1 MNGMNESRVKKS
13 LLNARINLIF
23 YVLILVISFF
33 SRKVFLNCLGA
44 DFVGLTGTLM
54 NLLNFLNLA
63 ELGISTA
70 IGYVLYKPI
79 FEHDETR
86 INEII
91 SVLGYMYRWIGRV
104 IIAAG
109 LLLSCFLPLI
119 FPSTGFSY
127 GIIYFAYYSFLAS
140 SLIGYFA
147 NYRQTLLGAD
157 QRNYV
162 VTFYF
167 QTASII
173 KILCQIL
180 SAWYTGSY
188 YVWIVIELVFG
199 IIYSFI
205 LNWKINQVY
214 PWLKSN
220 VALGKELFRKYPEVI
235 KYTKQLFAHRIGFF
249 FQFQITSFLVYAF
262 VSLQMVAYY
271 GNYSTITDK
280 LFLLVNNLLGSTEA
294 SVGNLVAE
302 GNAKKIRK
310 VFNELFS
317 LRMLIAGTICFTF
330 YQLLEPF
337 ITLWLGAGYILP
349 REIMILVIVRLFIT
363 IVRGAVDQ
371 FLNGYGLFWDVWAPL
386 VESAINVFV
395 AVIGGY
401 FWGLPGVLLGGVSS
415 LILIVGIWKPF
426 MLYTWGFKRN
436 IMLYWSQ
443 FVYQLA
449 LILMPAALMGWIW
462 KYVPLQP
469 SASFFSWF
477 LCAFLMA
484 TSYGVVTVLLM
495 YCGTQG
501 MRGMAHRAVAII
513 GTRLRWRRKN

>member
-1 MNGMNESRVKKS
+1 
-13 LLNARINLIF
+13 
-23 YVLILVISFF
+23 
-33 SRKVFLNCLGA
+33 
-44 DFVGLTGTLM
+44 M

-79 FEHDETR
+79 FEHDEAR

-91 SVLGYMYRWIGRV
+91 SVLGYMYRWIGRI

-162 VTFYF
+162 VAFYF

-188 YVWIVIELVFG
+188 YLWIMIELLFG

-235 KYTKQLFAHRIGFF
+235 KYTRQLFVHRLGYF
-249 FQFQITSFLVYAF
+249 FQFQVTPFLVYAF

-271 GNYSTITDK
+271 GNYSTIMDK

-294 SVGNLVAE
+294 SVGNLIAE
-302 GNAKKIRK
+302 GNAEKSARCSMNYFPAHADSRDNLLYPLPASGAIHHALAGSGLHPPPGNHDPDHHQPVHHCHAGCSGSIFIR
-310 VFNELFS
+310 
-317 LRMLIAGTICFTF
+317 LRPVLGC
-330 YQLLEPF
+330 
-337 ITLWLGAGYILP
+337 LGAHC
-349 REIMILVIVRLFIT
+349 RSVINISV
-363 IVRGAVDQ
+363 
-371 FLNGYGLFWDVWAPL
+371 
-386 VESAINVFV
+386 AI
-395 AVIGGY
+395 IGGY
-401 FWGLPGVLLGGVSS
+401 LWGLPGILLGGISS
-415 LILIVGIWKPF
+415 LVLIVGIWKPF
-426 MLYTWGFKRN
+426 MLYTWGFRKN
-436 IMLYWSQ
+436 VMNYWLQ
-443 FVYQLA
+443 FGYQLA
-449 LILMPAALMGWIW
+449 LILIPMVLMNWIW
-462 KYVPLQP
+462 KYSPLQP
-469 SASFFSWF
+469 SGSFLNWF
-477 LCAFLMA
+477 ACAFLMVV
-484 TSYGVVTVLLM
+484 SYGVITILLM
-495 YCGTQG
+495 YCCTKG
-501 MRGMAHRAVAII
+501 MRGMVHRGLAIA
-513 GTRLRWRRKN
+513 GTRLLWKRKK

>member
-1 MNGMNESRVKKS
+1 MKESRVKKS
-13 LLNARINLIF
+13 LLNARVNLIF
-23 YVLILVISFF
+23 YVLILIISFF

-79 FEHDETR
+79 FEHDEAR

-91 SVLGYMYRWIGRV
+91 SVLGYMYRWIGRI

-109 LLLSCFLPLI
+109 LLLSFFLPLI

-162 VTFYF
+162 VAFYF

-188 YVWIVIELVFG
+188 YLWIMIELLFG

-235 KYTKQLFAHRIGFF
+235 KYTRQLFVHRLGYF
-249 FQFQITSFLVYAF
+249 FQFQVTPFLVYAF

-271 GNYSTITDK
+271 GNYSTIMDK

-294 SVGNLVAE
+294 SVGNLIAE
-302 GNAKKIRK
+302 GNAEKIRK

-317 LRMLIAGTICFTF
+317 LRMLIAGTICFTL

-349 REIMILVIVRLFIT
+349 REIMILIIINLFIT
-363 IVRGAVDQ
+363 VTRGAVDQ
-371 FLNGYGLFWDVWAPL
+371 FLYGYGLFWDVWAPI
-386 VESAINVFV
+386 VESVINISVAI
-395 AVIGGY
+395 IGGY
-401 FWGLPGVLLGGVSS
+401 LWGLPGILLGGISS
-415 LILIVGIWKPF
+415 LVLIVGIWKPF
-426 MLYTWGFKRN
+426 MLYTWGFRKN
-436 IMLYWSQ
+436 VMNYWLQ
-443 FVYQLA
+443 FGYQLA
-449 LILMPAALMGWIW
+449 LILIPMVLMNWIW
-462 KYVPLQP
+462 KYSPLQP
-469 SASFFSWF
+469 SGSFLNWF
-477 LCAFLMA
+477 ACAFLMVV
-484 TSYGVVTVLLM
+484 SYGVITILLM
-495 YCGTQG
+495 YCCTKG
-501 MRGMAHRAVAII
+501 MRGMVHRGLAIA
-513 GTRLRWRRKN
+513 GTRLLWKRKK

>member
-1 MNGMNESRVKKS
+1 M
-13 LLNARINLIF
+13 NLIF
-23 YVLILVISFF
+23 YVLILIISFF

-79 FEHDETR
+79 FEHDEAR

-91 SVLGYMYRWIGRV
+91 SVLGYMYRWIGRI

-162 VTFYF
+162 VAFYF

-188 YVWIVIELVFG
+188 YLWIMIELLFG

-235 KYTKQLFAHRIGFF
+235 KYTRQLFVHRLGYF
-249 FQFQITSFLVYAF
+249 FQFQVTPFLVYAF

-271 GNYSTITDK
+271 GNYSTIMDK

-294 SVGNLVAE
+294 SVGNLIAE
-302 GNAKKIRK
+302 GNAEKIRK

-317 LRMLIAGTICFTF
+317 LRMLIAGTICFTLTSF
-330 YQLLEPF
+330 WSHSSRFGWERATSSPGNHDPDHHQPVHHCHAGCSGSIF
-337 ITLWLGAGYILP
+337 IRLRPVLGCLGAHCRKRDQHFRSNYRRLP
-349 REIMILVIVRLFIT
+349 MGIARH
-363 IVRGAVDQ
+363 
-371 FLNGYGLFWDVWAPL
+371 
-386 VESAINVFV
+386 SS
-395 AVIGGY
+395 GGY
-401 FWGLPGVLLGGVSS
+401 FQPGAYCWHLETLHAVHLGIQKERDELLAPIRLPAGADSDTYGADELDLEIFPLATLRVFPELVCLRLPDGCFLWRHNDSFNVLLYERHAWHGTSWTGNS
-415 LILIVGIWKPF
+415 GD
-426 MLYTWGFKRN
+426 
-436 IMLYWSQ
+436 
-443 FVYQLA
+443 A
-449 LILMPAALMGWIW
+449 AALEEE
-462 KYVPLQP
+462 KVSVP
-469 SASFFSWF
+469 
-477 LCAFLMA
+477 
-484 TSYGVVTVLLM
+484 YGAL
-495 YCGTQG
+495 
-501 MRGMAHRAVAII
+501 
-513 GTRLRWRRKN
+513 